1 MDIVSLPIV
10 VDKGKMD
17 SRFRMV
23 VLATARARQIMRGA
37 RTVVPTRYLKT
48 STMAL
53 EELSECNVEYITGK
67 EARKAIQD
75 DAASVK
81 TLQEIAPAGAGSEE
95 DEIKKEI
102 EKDLGIYV
110 AEAGDNV
117 AGSGSKEE

>member
-75 DAASVK
+75 HAASVK
-81 TLQEIAPAGAGSEE
+81 TLQEIAPAGAGS
-95 DEIKKEI
+95 
-102 EKDLGIYV
+102 
-110 AEAGDNV
+110 
-117 AGSGSKEE
+117 